1 MVKRTV
7 AVLLLGAALALGGAS
22 AASALPPDG
31 AVSYSLDV
39 NQVWE
44 GTGVATADI
53 ECWQNGPAATVTCVT
68 KEGSGPRIDECFG
81 QLSVFA
87 CTGQDYA
94 TATGLECVGWPSG
107 MNADW
112 SGYRLCVNGAAMT
125 AYLDSDAAG
134 APRVGIDFA
143 CGPNPV
149 CKLQQDLAAST
160 TQMAL
165 ENIRG
170 AMNNTAFTT
179 DGSFWVGATTEFS
192 WWRWAVVLVTVIAMA
207 WGITLGLMKQD
218 GPMVRSAVIGGILA
232 WPAAELAVWTLGHL
246 LNVSELLTQAV
257 MGANASG
264 SFDAQLADLANS
276 GTYADQMAV
285 VWTSLILALGSFVLT
300 FVFAFRNLALMVL
313 VAFAPLA
320 FMLAPVRPGVRI
332 ITTWASAVLALI
344 ITKPLTMGLL
354 ALILTTGSEMESLWV
369 PEALPLLFGIIL
381 TAFMPLVAF
390 TLFDFV
396 GTQAASSAE
405 GAGRAVTGSA
415 IRGGQSAARSAG
427 YQIRSRGRI
436 PRAGSSSPEGSGS
449 PTGGVASARPPA
461 ITRTSAAGG
470 GASTGAPGGQAPKAP
485 TAPMPRPSGGPVP
498 PMRKPGGKG

>member
-1 MVKRTV
+1 MKRTL
-7 AVLLLGAALALGGAS
+7 AALLLGAALALGGAS
-22 AASALPPDG
+22 AAGALPPE
-31 AVSYSLDV
+31 ATPSFALDV
-39 NQVWE
+39 SKVWQ
-44 GTGVATADI
+44 GTSVPTASI

-68 KEGSGPRIDECFG
+68 KDGSGPAIDECFG
-81 QLSVFA
+81 QASVFA
-87 CTGQDYA
+87 CTGEDYA
-94 TATGLECVGWPSG
+94 AATGLECVGWPSG
-107 MNADW
+107 MNPEF
-112 SGYRLCVNGAAMT
+112 SGFRLCVNGAAMT
-125 AYLDSDAAG
+125 EYLDSAAAG
-134 APRVGIDFA
+134 APRVGIDFQ
-143 CGPNPV
+143 CGPDPA

-170 AMNNTAFTT
+170 AMSNTAFTT

-192 WWRWAVVLVTVIAMA
+192 WWRWAVVLVTVVAMA
-207 WGITLGLMKQD
+207 WGITVGLLKQD

-246 LNVSELLTQAV
+246 LNVSERLTQAV

-264 SFDAQLADLANS
+264 SFDAQIADLANS
-276 GTYADQMAV
+276 GTYDDQAAV
-285 VWTSLILALGSFVLT
+285 VWSSLILALGSFVLT

-332 ITTWASAVLALI
+332 ITVWASAVLALI

-354 ALILTTGSEMESLWV
+354 SLILTTGAEMESLWV

-427 YQIRSRGRI
+427 YQIRSRAHI
-436 PRAGSSSPEGSGS
+436 PSAGGGS
-449 PTGGVASARPPA
+449 PAGGGTAARPPA
-461 ITRTSAAGG
+461 IPRSPGAGSGAAGRAGG
-470 GASTGAPGGQAPKAP
+470 GVPNAP
-485 TAPMPRPSGGPVP
+485 TPQVTPPTPRPSGGPIP
-498 PMRKPGGKG
+498 PMPKPGG

>member
-1 MVKRTV
+1 MVKRLC

-22 AASALPPDG
+22 AAGAVSPDR

-39 NQVWE
+39 NKVWA

-53 ECWQNGPAATVTCVT
+53 ECWQNGPATTVTCVT
-68 KEGSGPRIDECFG
+68 RDGSGPRIDECFG

-87 CTGQDYA
+87 CTGADYA
-94 TATGLECVGWPSG
+94 AATGLECVGWPSG

-112 SGYRLCVNGAAMT
+112 SGYRLCVNGSEMT
-125 AYLDSDAAG
+125 AYLDSEAAG
-134 APRVGIDFA
+134 APRVGIDFQ
-143 CGPNPV
+143 CGPDV
-149 CKLQQDLAAST
+149 ACKLQQDIAAST

-192 WWRWAVVLVTVIAMA
+192 WWRWAVVLITVVAMA
-207 WGITLGLMKQD
+207 WGITVGLLKQD

-264 SFDAQLADLANS
+264 SFDAQIADLANS
-276 GTYADQMAV
+276 GTYEDQMAV
-285 VWTSLILALGSFVLT
+285 VWSSLILALGSFVLT

-332 ITTWASAVLALI
+332 ITVWASAVLALI

-354 ALILTTGSEMESLWV
+354 SLILTTGADMESLWV

-427 YQIRSRGRI
+427 YQIRSRART
-436 PRAGSSSPEGSGS
+436 PSAGGGS
-449 PTGGVASARPPA
+449 PAGGGTAARPPA
-461 ITRTSAAGG
+461 IMRTPGAGG
-470 GASTGAPGGQAPKAP
+470 GAPGGAGGGAPKAP
-485 TAPMPRPSGGPVP
+485 AAPVTPPMPRPTGGAMP
-498 PMRKPGGKG
+498 PMPKPGG